1 MPIELGAGPAQTA
14 RVPRRPHHTRGLTL
28 VEVTLLLSLL
38 GIVLAV
44 GVPAFVRGLRTSKTD
59 EPPREL
65 ERMYR
70 AIEAYYDTPQTTAAG
85 ERRRCLPDPAGPTP
99 DKPARDARA
108 VVFANAETSA
118 ATWRAIGY
126 EPAEPIRYRYSFL
139 PMRAGCAMLPTD
151 SRGEPVL
158 TLRAE
163 GDLDGDGVLSTF
175 ERIAVTREGAL
186 YLEPL
191 LIVRDRIE

>member
-1 MPIELGAGPAQTA
+1 M
-14 RVPRRPHHTRGLTL
+14 
-28 VEVTLLLSLL
+28 TLLVSLF
-38 GIVLAV
+38 GILLAV
-44 GVPAFVRGLRTSKTD
+44 GVPAFVRALRTSKTD

-85 ERRRCLPDPAGPTP
+85 QRERCLPDPAGPTP
-99 DKPARDARA
+99 DKPARDARQ

-118 ATWRAIGY
+118 ATWRAIGF
-126 EPAEPIRYRYSFL
+126 EPSEPIRYRYSFL
-139 PMRAGCAMLPTD
+139 PMRAGCSMLPAD

-175 ERIAVTREGAL
+175 ERTAVTRDGAL
-186 YLEPL
+186 SLEPL

>member
-1 MPIELGAGPAQTA
+1 VIELGAGSAQTA
-14 RVPRRPHHTRGLTL
+14 RVPRRSSHLRGLTL
-28 VEVTLLLSLL
+28 IEVTLLVSLL

-44 GVPAFVRGLRTSKTD
+44 GIPAFVRGLRTSKTE

-70 AIEAYYDTPQTTAAG
+70 AIAAYYDTPQNTAAG
-85 ERRRCLPDPAGPTP
+85 QRTHCLPDPAGPTP
-99 DKPARDARA
+99 DKPEREPKP

-118 ATWRAIGY
+118 ATWRALGY

-139 PMRAGCAMLPTD
+139 PLRAGCGVLPSD
-151 SRGEPVL
+151 SRGEAVL

-175 ERIAVTREGAL
+175 ERTAVTREGEL
-186 YLEPL
+186 SLEPV

>member
-1 MPIELGAGPAQTA
+1 M
-14 RVPRRPHHTRGLTL
+14 RGLTL
-28 VEVTLLLSLL
+28 IEVTLLVSIL

-44 GVPAFVRGLRTSKTD
+44 GIPAFVHGLRTSKTD

-70 AIEAYYDTPQTTAAG
+70 AVAAYYDSPQTTAAG
-85 ERRRCLPDPAGPTP
+85 QRLRCLPDPAGPTP
-99 DKPARDARA
+99 DKAARDARP

-118 ATWRAIGY
+118 ATWRALGF

-139 PMRAGCAMLPTD
+139 PLRAGCGMLPSD

-175 ERIAVTREGAL
+175 ERTAVTRDGAL
-186 YLEPL
+186 ILEPV